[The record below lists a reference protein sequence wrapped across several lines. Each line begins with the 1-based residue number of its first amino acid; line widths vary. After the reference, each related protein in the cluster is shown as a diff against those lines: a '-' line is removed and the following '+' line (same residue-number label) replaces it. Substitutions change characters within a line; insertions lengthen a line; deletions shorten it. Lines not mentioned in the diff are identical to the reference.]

1 MSRMSEAEATRRIG
15 SAVDGLADELVAF
28 LCELVRIPTE
38 NPPGNCYPECTAA
51 VGRKMADAGLSVD
64 YVNVPKELLPTLAP
78 HGQGLPRPSVLGKYV
93 CSNDRPVLH
102 FTGHYDVVPAGEG
115 WDVDPYAAIIRDG
128 KIFGRGSSDQKSGI
142 AAQIFAIKALQKAA
156 MELSGTIVS
165 SATPDEETGG
175 FAGTGYLVDQ
185 GIISRD
191 NTDFCVI
198 TECLDVDRICLGHRG
213 TMWLEIETQGRQCH
227 GCTPF
232 EGVNPIEKMLDLLN
246 AVKSEIMPR
255 LDAVSRYPVMPPS
268 CRRSTFTVT
277 MMQAG
282 IKTNMVPPTCR
293 ATIDWRLIP
302 EQSVAEAKASL
313 IALCQKLE
321 AKDPAFKFSVKEIM
335 VLNPTLVPD
344 DTDVVKAFREA
355 GSLIL
360 GQPPEFSISPGS
372 DDQKFVVQTAGL
384 QQCIVYGP
392 GPLTIAHQAN
402 EFQPIDALVKATKVM
417 ALAAWKLLGSNR

>member
-1 MSRMSEAEATRRIG
+1 MSRMSEAEAARRIG
-15 SAVDGLADELVAF
+15 SAVDGMADELIEF
-28 LCELVRIPTE
+28 LCEIVRIPTE
-38 NPPGNCYPECTAA
+38 NPPGKNYPECAA
-51 VGRKMADAGLSVD
+51 AIGRKMADAGLSVEYID
-64 YVNVPKELLPTLAP
+64 VPTELLPTLAP
-78 HGQGLPRPSVLGKYV
+78 HGEGLPRPSVLGKYV

-128 KIFGRGSSDQKSGI
+128 KIIGRGSSDQKSGI
-142 AAQIFAIKALQKAA
+142 AAQIFAIKALQRAGL
-156 MELSGTIVS
+156 EISGTIVS

-175 FAGTGYLVDQ
+175 FAGIGYLVDQ

-213 TMWLEIETQGRQCH
+213 TMWLELETHGRQCH

-246 AVKSEIMPR
+246 AVRAEILPN
-255 LDAVSRYPVMPPS
+255 LDTVSQYPVMPLS
-268 CRRSTFTVT
+268 CRKSTFTVT

-282 IKTNMVPPTCR
+282 IKANMVPPTCR

-302 EQSVAEAKASL
+302 EQSVAEAKNSL
-313 IALCQKLE
+313 IALCRKQE
-321 AKDPAFKFSVKEIM
+321 EKDPAFKCSVKEIM
-335 VLNPTLVPD
+335 VVDPTLVPN

-355 GSLIL
+355 GAVIL
-360 GQPPEFSISPGS
+360 GKAPEFSVSPGS

-384 QQCIVYGP
+384 KQCIVYGP

-402 EFQPIDALVKATKVM
+402 EFQPIDALVNGTKVM
-417 ALAAWKLLGSNR
+417 ALGAWKLLGRDR